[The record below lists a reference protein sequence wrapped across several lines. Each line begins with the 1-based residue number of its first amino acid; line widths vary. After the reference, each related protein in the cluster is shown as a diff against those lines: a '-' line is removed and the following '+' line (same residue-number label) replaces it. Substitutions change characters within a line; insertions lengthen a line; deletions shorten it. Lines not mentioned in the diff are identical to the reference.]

1 MIENYRR
8 LATRGAADDRRD
20 IRRPTQA
27 TPARAF
33 APLSPLIAPPDI
45 QHERES
51 HDGDYRTVEAHGSE
65 RRTGRRIRQ
74 FGESR
79 RHSHARGTCRLCV
92 RSALTKKFAQPG
104 LKVPDS
110 WIYEKTRGR
119 CRYLSGSSALAAR
132 RGTGLIPF
140 LHLGRYVRLQRPLPY
155 VCQRNAIPCVSPS
168 VGTFHKG

>member
-1 MIENYRR
+1 MLKVRKKPCRVCRR
-8 LATRGAADDRRD
+8 WFQPDPRVGDRQRVCGKPECQTA
-20 IRRPTQA
+20 RRQKTQA
-27 TPARAF
+27 DWRKRNP
-33 APLSPLIAPPDI
+33 
-45 QHERES
+45 
-51 HDGDYRTVEAHGSE
+51 DYRTVEAHGSE

-79 RHSHARGTCRLCV
+79 KHSHARGTCRLCV